1 MAEQV
6 PEKNLNDP
14 AVWKKEGDRFF
25 EKGDYEAASMN
36 YVRAI
41 ELNPDY
47 LEVWNKLSLS
57 LYKMGKMDEAG
68 HAMHIVKDLQGE
80 GPGGKAP
87 PEPPVHEEPGQEKRL
102 PDYAR
107 LERERKNP
115 VIAMIASV
123 FFAGLGQIY
132 NGQNLKGF
140 AILFGTI
147 FGAALLIIPGL
158 VIWLF
163 GIYDAFITAKKMNY
177 GKIPYKPVNILFVIL
192 YFLLLVTVMVVLA
205 AAILAILDS
214 LQGASPLTLINFTNI
229 TGDQNER
236 SSIVWLSNN
245 T

>member
-1 MAEQV
+1 MAEHV

-14 AVWKKEGDRFF
+14 AVWKAAGDRFF

-41 ELNPDY
+41 ELDPDY
-47 LEVWNKLSLS
+47 LEAWNKLSFA
-57 LYKMGKMDEAG
+57 LYKMGKMDEAE

-80 GPGGKAP
+80 EPGRTAP
-87 PEPPVHEEPGQEKRL
+87 PEHFLQEAPGHEKHH

-107 LERERKNP
+107 LEREKKNP

-140 AILFGTI
+140 AIFFGTI
-147 FGAALLIIPGL
+147 FGVALLIIPGL

-163 GIYDAFITAKKMNY
+163 GIYDAYSTAKKMRY
-177 GKIPYKPVNILFVIL
+177 GKVPYEPVNILFVLL
-192 YFLLLVTVMVVLA
+192 YFVILVTVIIVLA
-205 AAILAILDS
+205 AAVLAILDL
-214 LQGASPLTLINFTNI
+214 LQGASPLTLIHFTNA
-229 TGDQNER
+229 TGGQQ
-236 SSIVWLSNN
+236 
-245 T
+245 